1 MQELRSTDILDK
13 EIQADARKKA
23 DRILRQAEVD
33 CEKIISSVSENI
45 KKAEEDKTNF
55 YSLKIQALENDKKAT
70 LPLEKERFQV
80 SFMQKQI
87 INGINNYLSS
97 LSVEQQIKLA
107 VGKFDFSSVTKN
119 VTAYIYGF
127 SVSDVEKV
135 LNKNLGNKLL
145 ACKETQFNKLVI
157 EEEAGLENP
166 KGIILEAE
174 DLSFRCRLTVTQAVS
189 KVLDKNRSELSQS
202 LFGGQL

>member
-80 SFMQKQI
+80 SFMQQHI

>member
-80 SFMQKQI
+80 SFMQQQI

>member
-1 MQELRSTDILDK
+1 MYSEKELEKRWQTNVIFPDWISVANYSANNILTFEAYK
-13 EIQADARKKA
+13 GQGK
-23 DRILRQAEVD
+23 LYLT
-33 CEKIISSVSENI
+33 
-45 KKAEEDKTNF
+45 AEEDCSFKLFVNN
-55 YSLKIQALENDKKAT
+55 SL
-70 LPLEKERFQV
+70 LP
-80 SFMQKQI
+80 M
-87 INGINNYLSS
+87 
-97 LSVEQQIKLA
+97 KLKSGEA
-107 VGKFDFSSVTKN
+107 YEADLSSVTKN

>member
-1 MQELRSTDILDK
+1 M
-13 EIQADARKKA
+13 
-23 DRILRQAEVD
+23 
-33 CEKIISSVSENI
+33 
-45 KKAEEDKTNF
+45 
-55 YSLKIQALENDKKAT
+55 ENDKKAT

-80 SFMQKQI
+80 SFMQQQI

>member
-45 KKAEEDKTNF
+45 KKAEDDKTNF
-55 YSLKIQALENDKKAT
+55 YALKIQALENDKKAT

-80 SFMQKQI
+80 SFMQQQI
-87 INGINNYLSS
+87 VNGINKYLSS

-107 VGKFDFSSVTKN
+107 IGKFDFSSVTKN

-135 LNKNLGNKLL
+135 LKTKLENKLL

-174 DLSFRCRLTVTQAVS
+174 DLSFRCRLTITQSVS
-189 KVLDKNRSELSQS
+189 KILDKKRSELSQS

>member
-55 YSLKIQALENDKKAT
+55 YSLKIQALEDDKKAT

>member
-45 KKAEEDKTNF
+45 KKAEDDKTNF
-55 YSLKIQALENDKKAT
+55 YALKIQALENDKKAT

-80 SFMQKQI
+80 SFMQQQI
-87 INGINNYLSS
+87 VNGINKYLSS

-107 VGKFDFSSVTKN
+107 IGKFDFSSVTKN

-135 LNKNLGNKLL
+135 LKNKLENKLL

-174 DLSFRCRLTVTQAVS
+174 DLSFRCRLTITQSVS
-189 KVLDKNRSELSQS
+189 KILDKKRSELSQS

>member
-45 KKAEEDKTNF
+45 KKAEDDKTNF
-55 YSLKIQALENDKKAT
+55 YALKIQALENDKKAT

-80 SFMQKQI
+80 SFMQQQI
-87 INGINNYLSS
+87 VNGINKYLSS

-107 VGKFDFSSVTKN
+107 IGKFDFSSVTKN

-135 LNKNLGNKLL
+135 LKAKLENKLL

-174 DLSFRCRLTVTQAVS
+174 DLSFRCRLTITQSVS
-189 KVLDKNRSELSQS
+189 KILDKKRSELSQS
-202 LFGGQL
+202 LFGGLL

>member
-45 KKAEEDKTNF
+45 KKAEDDKTNF
-55 YSLKIQALENDKKAT
+55 YALKIQALENDKKAT

-80 SFMQKQI
+80 SFMQQQI
-87 INGINNYLSS
+87 VNGINKYLSS

-107 VGKFDFSSVTKN
+107 IGKFDFSSVTKN
-119 VTAYIYGF
+119 VNAYIYGF

-135 LNKNLGNKLL
+135 LKTKLENKLL

-174 DLSFRCRLTVTQAVS
+174 DLSFRCRLTITQSVS
-189 KVLDKNRSELSQS
+189 KILDKKRSELSQS

>member
-127 SVSDVEKV
+127 SISDVEKV

>member
-80 SFMQKQI
+80 SFMQQQI

-107 VGKFDFSSVTKN
+107 VGKFDFFSVTKN